1 MSMSLGKKIFFSLVS
16 TLSLFVLVE
25 FGFRIVLGPIAQDV
39 YVYSYVGNPKEW
51 LMETG
56 MLVRPTY
63 KHQPQSFPKERTN
76 PRIAFL
82 GGSTVHGGSPTVGLE
97 GEFPAVV
104 GKSLGMEAW
113 NLARPSIDSHD
124 VLRIVQELKDYSF
137 DAWVI
142 YTGHNDFGNT
152 YFFSRFQNWG
162 ARQQVGMQSWLQHM
176 QLYRVLNKANIE
188 YGNGRKKG
196 LGMSDFRGA
205 MVSDEQKEGARELL
219 IQNVRRMI
227 WEARS
232 VGVPIVFVVPAASWI
247 RSPLGGC
254 IRGEACSQD
263 THSSGITLMRK
274 GDERARTVLSQAC
287 TQDGIPLRI
296 LPQAQDD
303 LRTLFIEEGIPF
315 VDAHAELSRHRGID
329 LPAENLFFDHV
340 HLSKKG
346 HQELA
351 ELIADKLKEE
361 LGR

>member
-1 MSMSLGKKIFFSLVS
+1 MALSLGKKIIFSIISTVSLLV
-16 TLSLFVLVE
+16 VAEV
-25 FGFRIVLGPIAQDV
+25 GARAIVGPIAQDV
-39 YVYSYVGNPKEW
+39 YVYSYVGDRKDW

-56 MLVRPTY
+56 YLVRPTY
-63 KHQPQSFPKERTN
+63 KHQPQSFPKERSK
-76 PRIAFL
+76 PRLAFL

-97 GEFPAVV
+97 GEFPALV
-104 GKSLGMEAW
+104 GRELGMEAW

-124 VLRIVQELKDYSF
+124 VLRIVQELKEYPF

-162 ARQQVGMQSWLQHM
+162 ARQQVGMQSVLQNM
-176 QLYRVLNKANIE
+176 QLYRALSKVNKQ

-205 MVSDEQKEGARELL
+205 MVSAEQKETARGLL
-219 IQNVRRMI
+219 LQNVRRMI

-232 VGVPIVFVVPAASWI
+232 VGIPVLFVVPTASWI

-254 IRGEACSQD
+254 SKGEVCSQD
-263 THSSGITLMRK
+263 THRSGMQLLRK
-274 GDERARTVLSQAC
+274 GNSEARSVLAQAC
-287 TQDGIPLRI
+287 TEDSIPLRI

-303 LRTLFIEEGIPF
+303 LRALFIEEGVPY
-315 VDAHAELSRHRGID
+315 VDAHVELSRHRGID
-329 LPAENLFFDHV
+329 LPNENLFFDHV

-351 ELIADKLKEE
+351 TLITNKLKEE
-361 LGR
+361 LEK